1 MKKGKTSTVFVLA
14 LEIAAIVILHAVK
27 ISQNEKSTTPNKEI
41 SRNVATPQPD
51 LKARSVY
58 SLAVFK

>member
-14 LEIAAIVILHAVK
+14 FEIAAIAVLHAVK
-27 ISQNEKSTTPNKEI
+27 INQNEKNVINKEI
-41 SRNVATPQPD
+41 TRNISNSPPD
-51 LKARSVY
+51 IKAKSVY